1 MAARPRQ
8 AGGGQAHAPQR
19 VERYDG
25 EGLNGLDAEEGV
37 VFGLL
42 QQRLA
47 RQAQT
52 ARAAG
57 SSGARPQR
65 LAA

>member
-1 MAARPRQ
+1 MDRRKPPSEWSATI
-8 AGGGQAHAPQR
+8 
-19 VERYDG
+19 G

-37 VFGLL
+37 VLGLL

-65 LAA
+65 RAA